1 MVYLL
6 EYDTAGTIRDRETE
20 RERGRELLRFGLDR
34 QCGLQ
39 GVIRQEPCGKPYLE
53 GVSGIYFNISHT
65 SGLVAC
71 GIDQQEIGIDV
82 EYIRPYD
89 KRLMRRICTEEEIAY
104 ICGGN
109 RVGEQ
114 IQNDRFF
121 RLWTLKE
128 SYLKATGQGL
138 AVPMKEVSFIMNG
151 DDPQRIQSYLTG
163 WAFRQFRYAGRYL
176 VSLCRRCSNETDE
189 GNQKRMS
196 MYGHAE
202 NGGKETMTYEEIFEK
217 VKKLFEQADVSEVK
231 EHLAYQFNIIG
242 EGEGAFYAEIQDGK
256 LDIQPYEYYDR
267 DAVFICKAEVLF
279 GIISGEM
286 DPVKAFTVGKLKVD
300 GSIDKALKLKDF
312 VKKSV

>member
-6 EYDTAGTIRDRETE
+6 EYDTVGMIQDRQAE
-20 RERGRELLRFGLDR
+20 RKRGRELLRFGLDR
-34 QCGLQ
+34 QYGLRA
-39 GVIRQEPCGKPYLE
+39 VVRQESGEKPYLE

-65 SGLVAC
+65 KGLVAC
-71 GIDQQEIGIDV
+71 GIEEQEIGIDV
-82 EYIRPYD
+82 EWIRPYD
-89 KRLMRRICTEEEIAY
+89 RRLMRRICTEEEIAY
-104 ICGGN
+104 IEDGN

-114 IQNDRFF
+114 IKNERFF

-138 AVPMKEVSFIMNG
+138 AVPMKEISFIMEENNREQISSNL
-151 DDPQRIQSYLTG
+151 PG
-163 WAFRQFRYAGRYL
+163 WTFRQFRYAGRYL
-176 VSLCRRCSNETDE
+176 VSLCRRC
-189 GNQKRMS
+189 
-196 MYGHAE
+196 
-202 NGGKETMTYEEIFEK
+202 KETAEGTNQQRKSMDGHVEIGGNEAMTYEEIFEK

-231 EHLAYQFNIIG
+231 EHLAYQFNIVG

-279 GIISGEM
+279 GMISGEI
-286 DPVKAFTVGKLKVD
+286 DPIKAFTVGKLKVD

-312 VKKSV
+312 VKKK